1 MYTVV
6 SVLPITSVTALL
18 ATQPPHED
26 PFRSFRALARFS
38 LNICRVIRLPV
49 FEYEIHSPGIDTKN
63 FLKYGPN
70 IFVFKWAIHGL
81 FLIYFLLFSIQL
93 IECTHNICWW
103 LDSNRGPLVSE
114 ATALPTESQPL
125 TSKHLFIFVLFSIQW
140 QLWYNRL

>member
-18 ATQPPHED
+18 ATEPPHED

-63 FLKYGPN
+63 LFE
-70 IFVFKWAIHGL
+70 IWA
-81 FLIYFLLFSIQL
+81 
-93 IECTHNICWW
+93 
-103 LDSNRGPLVSE
+103 
-114 ATALPTESQPL
+114 
-125 TSKHLFIFVLFSIQW
+125 KHFCF
-140 QLWYNRL
+140 